1 VKGQRYFKKFKKTI
15 RSFFDENEEQ
25 HFHEENIEI
34 MHSHPGYSKFS
45 ELLRSYIPKN
55 VKVLDLGCN
64 KGLETAIIAKTNE
77 VVGIDFFADFI
88 KIAKEKRC
96 VEALK
101 MDFHNMTFHKEFDC
115 VYSNNS
121 MEHSRFPEKV
131 VGGVSRALRKNGI
144 FIIGMPTD
152 GNNPSVKDP
161 AHHFRATMEQV
172 IKLLKDKFKILEA
185 YEIDTKEK
193 WNWEIQPSNNKM
205 LVVVAKVKD

>member
-1 VKGQRYFKKFKKTI
+1 LKGQRYFRRFKKITKG
-15 RSFFDENEEQ
+15 FFDENEVQ
-25 HFHEENIEI
+25 HFHEENIEL

-45 ELLRSYIPKN
+45 ELLRSYIPKDA
-55 VKVLDLGCN
+55 KVLDLGCN

-88 KIAKEKRC
+88 KIAKEKRR

-101 MDFHNMTFHKEFDC
+101 MDFHNMTFHEEFDC

-131 VGGVSRALRKNGI
+131 VAGVSRALRKNGI

-161 AHHFRATMEQV
+161 AHHFRATKEQV

-185 YEIDTKEK
+185 YEKDTKEK
-193 WNWEIQPSNNKM
+193 WNWEIQPSKNKM
-205 LVVVAKVKD
+205 LVVVAEVK